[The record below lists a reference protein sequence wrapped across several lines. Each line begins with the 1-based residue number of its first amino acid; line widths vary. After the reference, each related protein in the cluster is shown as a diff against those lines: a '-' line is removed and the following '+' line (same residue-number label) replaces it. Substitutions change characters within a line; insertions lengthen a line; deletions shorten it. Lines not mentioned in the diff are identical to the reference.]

1 MNFVCVFKSFEFDY
15 SVPGH
20 GFPWTGY
27 GLSQFLKFCNSA
39 ITMKF
44 ETVYHTYSEPI
55 FRLFLIFNKMHQVT
69 DSLT

>member
-1 MNFVCVFKSFEFDY
+1 MKI
-15 SVPGH
+15 
-20 GFPWTGY
+20 
-27 GLSQFLKFCNSA
+27 A
-39 ITMKF
+39 ITIKF